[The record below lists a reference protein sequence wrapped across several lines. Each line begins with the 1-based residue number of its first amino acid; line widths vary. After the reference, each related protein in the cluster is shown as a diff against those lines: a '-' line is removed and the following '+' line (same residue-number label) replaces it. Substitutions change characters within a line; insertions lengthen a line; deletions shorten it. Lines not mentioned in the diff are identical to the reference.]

1 MRLAIDTNT
10 LVDKLLRTRGRDY
23 VLSVPH
29 TYFLSKRVL
38 SETQHELPRRAARM
52 IARGGLKPGV
62 GPSLALALRIVAE
75 RTTVISTNLLRPH
88 EQEARLRIP
97 RDPNDWELVAVVLLT
112 GADIW
117 TSDANFLGCGLAT

>member
-1 MRLAIDTNT
+1 MRLAPDTNI
-10 LVDKLLRTRGRDY
+10 LIGELLRQRGQTYLMDGKH
-23 VLSVPH
+23 V
-29 TYFLSKRVL
+29 YFLSERVL
-38 SETQHELPRRAARM
+38 SETQHELSRRAARM

-62 GPSLALALRIVAE
+62 EASLALALRIVAE

-97 RDPNDWELVAVVLLT
+97 RDPNDWELVAVALLT